1 MKKYNKIVVLLSVLL
16 LIIWGNIGLKIYK
29 SLNNREMQN
38 EISKQPMKKLK
49 TDIPILMNYRDP
61 FLDNAEAPKQE
72 INKIHNDTII
82 TNPPKFS
89 YRGRILLKNQVRYIL
104 ENNNEIF
111 YAKKDTIIEGY
122 RVLKSKGD
130 SLIIIKNNI
139 KFFLIL

>member
-1 MKKYNKIVVLLSVLL
+1 MKKNNKIVELLIVLL

-29 SLNNREMQN
+29 SLNNREIQN
-38 EISKQPMKKLK
+38 EISKQPIKKLK
-49 TDIPILMNYRDP
+49 TDIPLLMDYRDP
-61 FLDNAEAPKQE
+61 FLDNVESPWQE
-72 INKIHNDTII
+72 INNIHIDTII

-111 YAKKDTIIEGY
+111 YAKKDTVIEGY

-130 SLIIIKNNI
+130 TLIVIKNSL
-139 KFFLIL
+139 KFFLAL